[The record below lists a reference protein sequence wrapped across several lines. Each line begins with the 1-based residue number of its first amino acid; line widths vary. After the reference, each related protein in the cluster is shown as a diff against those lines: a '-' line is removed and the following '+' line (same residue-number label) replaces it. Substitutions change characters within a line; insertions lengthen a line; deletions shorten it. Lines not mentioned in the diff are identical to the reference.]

1 MTEAQRILYAKTYID
16 KMANGQNPLTDEYL
30 PDSDLL
36 NNVKITRCLF
46 YVSSLLEE
54 LCELKGENA
63 NTNTHTDTK
72 PYRNAAT
79 QSKKPYASK
88 GKPKFCATQ
97 QMTDNFPYRSGGI
110 YTRDIADYFNAEAD
124 KIGMRKVYTS
134 AIFAWLTK
142 NGYLLDVTA
151 NGISYKTASGKGKQ
165 IGIIAEPRKDKEGKY
180 YTTVKIGIDAQK
192 LIVAHINE
200 IAAEQV
206 FDKKTYAKGKNGY
219 NS

>member
-1 MTEAQRILYAKTYID
+1 MK
-16 KMANGQNPLTDEYL
+16 
-30 PDSDLL
+30 
-36 NNVKITRCLF
+36 
-46 YVSSLLEE
+46 
-54 LCELKGENA
+54 
-63 NTNTHTDTK
+63 
-72 PYRNAAT
+72 
-79 QSKKPYASK
+79 
-88 GKPKFCATQ
+88 
-97 QMTDNFPYRSGGI
+97 DNFPYRSGGI

-165 IGIIAEPRKDKEGKY
+165 VGILAEPRKDKEGKY
-180 YTTVKIGIDAQK
+180 YTTVKMGIDAQK